1 MPPSDRPLVRRTAAF
16 LGLAALVLAPSVAVA
31 RDAATPK
38 AASVPAASA
47 SAPAAGASA
56 PSAGGVA
63 RPLEPEEEAAPL
75 PPGHPMMAPQGDDEE
90 DEPSAP
96 PPGNPAAPHAGMPN
110 MFQPP
115 PDTSDEDPTLPAGTL
130 VVDVKDADN
139 RPIPNVPLVLT
150 TLHQSVAKGQ
160 SKDNRPIQADANGR
174 VRIDGLEI
182 GSAVSYWVKDV
193 VGPATFASIPA
204 QLNAS
209 RGVHAVVHAY
219 AVTQSLETAV
229 IVVQGVIYFEV
240 KDDRVQVEE
249 AMTFFNFGK
258 TAWVPDNFII
268 KLPKEFTALTSQA
281 QMSDQGIDAVD
292 KVGAKIRGT
301 FAPGRHDLDFRWQLP
316 YDGEK
321 DLALDVPLPPHIAI
335 MRVMAAAG
343 HDTKLEVDGFPEAQ
357 KRTDRQGQKV
367 LITEK
372 QVSRTEP
379 LTHVKVAIR
388 GLLTQGPG
396 RYYASGLALMAILTG
411 IFMGVGPRTR
421 SKTGAKPARAAI
433 LKELLEL
440 ERAHRKGDVGPKT
453 YERARREL
461 VDAIAETLEVVA

>member
-1 MPPSDRPLVRRTAAF
+1 
-16 LGLAALVLAPSVAVA
+16 
-31 RDAATPK
+31 
-38 AASVPAASA
+38 
-47 SAPAAGASA
+47 
-56 PSAGGVA
+56 
-63 RPLEPEEEAAPL
+63 
-75 PPGHPMMAPQGDDEE
+75 MMAPQEDDDE
-90 DEPSAP
+90 DESAAP
-96 PPGNPAAPHAGMPN
+96 PPGAKAEPHAAVPG

-115 PDTSDEDPTLPAGTL
+115 PDTSEEDPTLPPGTL

-139 RPIPNVPLVLT
+139 RPLPNVPLVLT

-160 SKDNRPIQADANGR
+160 SKETRPIQADANGR
-174 VRIDGLEI
+174 VRIDGLET
-182 GSAVSYWVKDV
+182 GSSISYWVKDF

-209 RGVHAVVHAY
+209 RGVHGVMHAY
-219 AVTQSLETAV
+219 VVTLSIESAM
-229 IVVQGVIYFEV
+229 IVVQGVLYFEV
-240 KDDRVQVEE
+240 KDDRIQVEE
-249 AMTFFNFGK
+249 AMTFFNLGK

-281 QMSDQGIDAVD
+281 QMSDQGIDPVD
-292 KVGAKIRGT
+292 KIGAKVRGT

-321 DLALDVPLPPHIAI
+321 DLSLDVELPPHVAI

-343 HDTKLEVDGFPEAQ
+343 PQTKLDVVGFPEAQ

-379 LTHVKVAIR
+379 LTHVQVAIR
-388 GLLTQGPG
+388 GLLTRGPG
-396 RYYASGLALMAILTG
+396 PYIASGLAVLTILTG
-411 IFMGVGPRTR
+411 LFMGIGPRAR
-421 SKTGAKPARAAI
+421 SKTGAKSERAAI
-433 LKELLEL
+433 LRELLEL
-440 ERAHRKGDVGPKT
+440 ERAHGKGDVGPKT